1 MLYNTALHVRA
12 KLPVA
17 QTRLLLM
24 ISLQR
29 VHSYEYK
36 TFENK
41 MKLKF
46 HHMVKKRK
54 ILPVCALTK

>member
-29 VHSYEYK
+29 VHTYEYRPSEK
-36 TFENK
+36 QIQDE
-41 MKLKF
+41 
-46 HHMVKKRK
+46 
-54 ILPVCALTK
+54 I